1 MAKGAIK
8 FGMRF
13 LFCMKI
19 HPMRKGRTLLNSFI
33 FNLQL
38 VLFCA
43 PAIIHFQTEIFA
55 KYMIYSVSVE
65 MFVVEVRRMTF
76 FSFFFDFNIFY
87 YAFILITL
95 ITFFF
100 LLFKPKSDRL
110 NIQKM
115 IDERNKPL

>member
-1 MAKGAIK
+1 
-8 FGMRF
+8 
-13 LFCMKI
+13 MKI
-19 HPMRKGRTLLNSFI
+19 HPMRKGRTFLNSFI

-38 VLFCA
+38 LLFCA
-43 PAIIHFQTEIFA
+43 PAIVHFQTEIFA

-65 MFVVEVRRMTF
+65 MFVVEVRRMNF
-76 FSFFFDFNIFY
+76 FKFFFDFNIFY

-95 ITFFF
+95 ITFFY

-115 IDERNKPL
+115 IEDRKKPV

>member
-1 MAKGAIK
+1 
-8 FGMRF
+8 
-13 LFCMKI
+13 MKI
-19 HPMRKGRTLLNSFI
+19 HPMTKGRTLLNSLI

-76 FSFFFDFNIFY
+76 FSFFFDYNIFY

-100 LLFKPKSDRL
+100 LLFKPRSDRL

-115 IDERNKPL
+115 IDERNKPV